1 MIGMSSACGGM
12 IASCRNRM
20 VTVFGKLKTCRHE
33 GSNGRSSL
41 CRTFGRDCLT
51 PHENARRKTLLKEQM
66 VNMTIRRLAMTVIA
80 VLWCAAAMAADW
92 PEFLGPR
99 GRGAAPDSAIRTR
112 WSEAEGIAW
121 KADLPGRGASSP
133 IVVGDLVVVTASSG
147 ARQDQLHIVAL
158 DKVSGRTVW
167 HRRFWA
173 TGRTLAHPTSA
184 VAAGTPA
191 SDGKRIVALY
201 SSCDLFCVDLAGRL
215 LWQRNLAV
223 EHPRSGNDVGMGSS
237 PRIVDG
243 TAVVQIDCQGDAFA
257 LGVDAA
263 TGEDR
268 WIVPREKIAS
278 WSSPLPVT
286 TPEYGA
292 CVLLQGPHGLNLH
305 RVADGTT
312 VWSWKGECSAIP
324 MATESGSMVHVPSD
338 GIASVAPK
346 GGDAKPA
353 WKSTKLS
360 CGIASPLAWG
370 DSIACINRAGVLGIG
385 DVADGRLRGQV
396 RLAGSFWASP
406 ILAGATIIAANK
418 EGKTFIVSTEGEP
431 KIIAEN
437 ELPGTFTATPA
448 VADGNI
454 YLRSET
460 TLWKVATP

>member
-1 MIGMSSACGGM
+1 MEAI
-12 IASCRNRM
+12 
-20 VTVFGKLKTCRHE
+20 FGKLKTCRHAE
-33 GSNGRSSL
+33 SL
-41 CRTFGRDCLT
+41 GTS
-51 PHENARRKTLLKEQM
+51 
-66 VNMTIRRLAMTVIA
+66 RRLAMMLTA
-80 VLWCAAAMAADW
+80 VLWCATALAADW

-99 GRGAAPDSAIRTR
+99 GRGAATGQPIRTR
-112 WSEAEGIAW
+112 WSESEGIAW

-133 IVVGDLVVVTASSG
+133 IVIGDLVVVTASSG
-147 ARQDQLHIVAL
+147 AKQDQLHIVAI
-158 DKVSGRTVW
+158 DKASGRTVW

-191 SDGKRIVALY
+191 SDGKRIVALF
-201 SSCDLFCVDLAGRL
+201 SSCDLFAVDLAGRL

-257 LGVDAA
+257 LGVDAV

-268 WIVPREKIAS
+268 WIVPREKLAS
-278 WSSPLPVT
+278 WSSPLEVS
-286 TPEYGA
+286 TPEHGA

-305 RVADGTT
+305 RATDGKT
-312 VWSWKGECSAIP
+312 VWSWKGDCATIP
-324 MATESGSMVHVPSD
+324 MTAESGAMLHVPGD
-338 GIASVAPK
+338 GMVSLAPSS
-346 GGDAKPA
+346 GDGKPA

-370 DSIACINRAGVLGIG
+370 DSIACINRAGVLCIG
-385 DVADGRLRGQV
+385 DASDGRLRGQV

-406 ILAGATIIAANK
+406 ILAGTTIIAANK
-418 EGKTFIVSTEGEP
+418 EGKTFLVSTDGEP
-431 KIIAEN
+431 KIVAEN

-448 VADGNI
+448 VADGNV
-454 YLRSET
+454 YLRSEMAV
-460 TLWKVATP
+460 WKVAAP

>member
-1 MIGMSSACGGM
+1 
-12 IASCRNRM
+12 
-20 VTVFGKLKTCRHE
+20 
-33 GSNGRSSL
+33 
-41 CRTFGRDCLT
+41 
-51 PHENARRKTLLKEQM
+51 
-66 VNMTIRRLAMTVIA
+66 MTMRRLLMVVI
-80 VLWCAAAMAADW
+80 VMLWSVAAAAADW

-99 GRGAAPDSAIRTR
+99 GRGVAQDQAIRTR
-112 WSEAEGIAW
+112 WSETEGIAW

-147 ARQDQLHIVAL
+147 ARQDELHILAF
-158 DKVSGRTVW
+158 DKASGRTVW

-201 SSCDLFCVDLAGRL
+201 SSCDLLAVDLAGRL

-237 PRIVDG
+237 PRIIDG

-257 LGVDAA
+257 LGVDVA

-268 WIVPREKIAS
+268 WIAPREKIAS

-286 TPEYGA
+286 TPEHGA
-292 CVLLQGPHGLNLH
+292 CVLLQSPHGLDLR
-305 RVADGTT
+305 RVADGKT
-312 VWSWKGECSAIP
+312 VWSWKGDCAAIP
-324 MATESGSMVHVPSD
+324 MATESGAMLRVPSD
-338 GIASVAPK
+338 GIASVSPTS
-346 GGDAKPA
+346 GDAKPV

-370 DSIACINRAGVLGIG
+370 DSIACINRAGVLCIG
-385 DVADGRLRGQV
+385 DAKDGQLRGQV

-406 ILAGATIIAANK
+406 ILAGSTIIATNK
-418 EGKTFIVSTEGEP
+418 EGKTFLISTDGEP
-431 KIIAEN
+431 KVIAEN

-448 VADGNI
+448 VADGTL

-460 TLWKVATP
+460 TLWKVAAP

>member
-1 MIGMSSACGGM
+1 MM
-12 IASCRNRM
+12 
-20 VTVFGKLKTCRHE
+20 
-33 GSNGRSSL
+33 
-41 CRTFGRDCLT
+41 LT
-51 PHENARRKTLLKEQM
+51 T
-66 VNMTIRRLAMTVIA
+66 RRLVMMLSVM
-80 VLWCAAAMAADW
+80 LWSVTAAAADW

-99 GRGAAPDSAIRTR
+99 GRGAATDQAIRTR
-112 WSEAEGIAW
+112 WSESDGIAW

-147 ARQDQLHIVAL
+147 VRQDQLHILAF
-158 DKVSGRTVW
+158 DKASGRTVW

-201 SSCDLFCVDLAGRL
+201 SSCDLFAVDLAGRL

-268 WIVPREKIAS
+268 WIVPREKLAS
-278 WSSPLPVT
+278 WSSPLPLA

-292 CVLLQGPHGLNLH
+292 CVLLQGPHGLTLH
-305 RVADGTT
+305 RVSDGKT

-324 MATESGSMVHVPSD
+324 MTTESGSMLRVPAD
-338 GIASVAPK
+338 GIASVSPTAA
-346 GGDAKPA
+346 DAKPE

-360 CGIASPLAWG
+360 CGIASPLAFG
-370 DSIACINRAGVLGIG
+370 DSIACINRAGVLCIG
-385 DVADGRLRGQV
+385 DAVDGRIRGQV

-406 ILAGATIIAANK
+406 ILAGNTIIAANK
-418 EGKTFIVSTEGEP
+418 EGKTFLVSTDGEP
-431 KIIAEN
+431 KIVAEN

-448 VADGNI
+448 VADGSV

-460 TLWKVATP
+460 VLWKVAAP

>member
-1 MIGMSSACGGM
+1 MALTVGVLLWSF
-12 IASCRNRM
+12 SCN
-20 VTVFGKLKTCRHE
+20 
-33 GSNGRSSL
+33 
-41 CRTFGRDCLT
+41 
-51 PHENARRKTLLKEQM
+51 
-66 VNMTIRRLAMTVIA
+66 
-80 VLWCAAAMAADW
+80 AADW

-99 GRGAAPDSAIRTR
+99 GRGVAADQAIRTT

-121 KADLPGRGASSP
+121 KAELPGRGASSP

-158 DKVSGRTVW
+158 DKATGRTVW
-167 HRRFWA
+167 HRRLWA
-173 TGRTLAHPTSA
+173 TGRTLVHPTSA

-201 SSCDLFCVDLAGRL
+201 SSCDLVAVDLAGRL

-237 PRIVDG
+237 PRIIDG
-243 TAVVQIDCQGDAFA
+243 TAIVQIDCQGDAFA

-278 WSSPLPVT
+278 WTSPLAVT
-286 TPEYGA
+286 TPAHGA
-292 CVLLQGPHGLNLH
+292 CVLLQNPQGLDLRLAGN
-305 RVADGTT
+305 GKS
-312 VWSWKGECSAIP
+312 VWSWKGKCEGIP
-324 MATESGSMVHVPSD
+324 MTAESSAQLYVPGD
-338 GIASVAPK
+338 GLSAVSPSGTA
-346 GGDAKPA
+346 AQPA
-353 WKSTKLS
+353 WRSPKLS
-360 CGIASPLAWG
+360 CGIASPLVWG
-370 DSIACINRAGVLGIG
+370 NSIACINRAGVLCIG
-385 DVADGRLRGQV
+385 DTSDGQIRGQV

-406 ILAGATIIAANK
+406 ILAGSTIVAANK
-418 EGKTFIVSTEGEP
+418 EGKTFLVSTDGEP

-448 VADGNI
+448 LADGNV

-460 TLWKVATP
+460 TLWKVAAP

>member
-1 MIGMSSACGGM
+1 MI
-12 IASCRNRM
+12 
-20 VTVFGKLKTCRHE
+20 
-33 GSNGRSSL
+33 
-41 CRTFGRDCLT
+41 
-51 PHENARRKTLLKEQM
+51 
-66 VNMTIRRLAMTVIA
+66 MTKRRLLMVVI
-80 VLWCAAAMAADW
+80 VMLWCVMATAADW

-99 GRGAAPDSAIRTR
+99 GRGAATDQAIRMR

-147 ARQDQLHIVAL
+147 ARQDQLHILAI
-158 DKVSGRTVW
+158 DKASGRTVW

-173 TGRTLAHPTSA
+173 TGRTIAHPTSA

-223 EHPRSGNDVGMGSS
+223 EHPRSGNDIGMGSS

-268 WIVPREKIAS
+268 WIVPREKLAS
-278 WSSPLPVT
+278 WSSPLAVT
-286 TPEYGA
+286 TPEHGA
-292 CVLLQGPHGLNLH
+292 CVLLQSPHGLNLH
-305 RVADGTT
+305 RAADGKT
-312 VWSWKGECSAIP
+312 VWSWKGECSTIP
-324 MATESGSMVHVPSD
+324 MTTESGSMLHVPAD
-338 GIASVAPK
+338 GIASVSPTA
-346 GGDAKPA
+346 GDAKPA

-370 DSIACINRAGVLGIG
+370 NSIACINRAGVLCIG
-385 DVADGRLRGQV
+385 DTADGRLRGQV

-406 ILAGATIIAANK
+406 ILAGNTIVAANK
-418 EGKTFIVSTEGEP
+418 EGKTFLVSTEGEP
-431 KIIAEN
+431 KIVAEN

-460 TLWKVATP
+460 ALWKVAAP

>member
-1 MIGMSSACGGM
+1 
-12 IASCRNRM
+12 
-20 VTVFGKLKTCRHE
+20 
-33 GSNGRSSL
+33 
-41 CRTFGRDCLT
+41 
-51 PHENARRKTLLKEQM
+51 
-66 VNMTIRRLAMTVIA
+66 MTTRRLVMMLSVM
-80 VLWCAAAMAADW
+80 LWSVTAIAADW

-99 GRGAAPDSAIRTR
+99 GRGAATDQAIRTR
-112 WSEAEGIAW
+112 WSETDGIAW

-147 ARQDQLHIVAL
+147 VRQDQLHILAF
-158 DKVSGRTVW
+158 DKASGRTVW

-201 SSCDLFCVDLAGRL
+201 SSCDLFAVDLAGRL

-268 WIVPREKIAS
+268 WIVPREKLAS
-278 WSSPLPVT
+278 WSSPLPLA

-292 CVLLQGPHGLNLH
+292 CVLLQGPHGLTLH
-305 RVADGTT
+305 RVSDGKT

-324 MATESGSMVHVPSD
+324 MTTESGSMLRVPAD
-338 GIASVAPK
+338 GIASVSPTAA
-346 GGDAKPA
+346 DAKPE

-360 CGIASPLAWG
+360 CGIASPLAFG
-370 DSIACINRAGVLGIG
+370 DSIACINRAGVLCIG
-385 DVADGRLRGQV
+385 DAVDGRLRGQV

-406 ILAGATIIAANK
+406 ILAGNTIIAANK
-418 EGKTFIVSTEGEP
+418 EGKTFLVSTDGDP
-431 KIIAEN
+431 KIVAEN

-448 VADGNI
+448 VADGSV

-460 TLWKVATP
+460 VLWKVAAP

>member
-1 MIGMSSACGGM
+1 MDHREIVIMS
-12 IASCRNRM
+12 
-20 VTVFGKLKTCRHE
+20 T
-33 GSNGRSSL
+33 
-41 CRTFGRDCLT
+41 
-51 PHENARRKTLLKEQM
+51 
-66 VNMTIRRLAMTVIA
+66 RRLTMLVI
-80 VLWCAAAMAADW
+80 VMLWCVTAAAADW

-99 GRGAAPDSAIRTR
+99 GRGAAPDQAIRTR
-112 WSEAEGIAW
+112 WSEADGIEW
-121 KADLPGRGASSP
+121 KAELPGRGASSP

-147 ARQDQLHIVAL
+147 ARQDELHIVAI
-158 DKVSGRTVW
+158 DKASGRTVW
-167 HRRFWA
+167 HRTFWA

-191 SDGKRIVALY
+191 SDGQRIVALF
-201 SSCDLFCVDLAGRL
+201 SSCDLFAIDLSGRL

-237 PRIVDG
+237 PRIIDG
-243 TAVVQIDCQGDAFA
+243 TAVVQIDCQGDAFV

-278 WSSPLPVT
+278 WSSPLAVT
-286 TPEYGA
+286 TPEHGA
-292 CVLLQGPHGLNLH
+292 CVLVQGPRGLDLH
-305 RVADGTT
+305 RLADGKT
-312 VWSWKGECSAIP
+312 VWSWKGDCAAIP
-324 MATESGSMVHVPSD
+324 TVAESGSMLHVPGD
-338 GIASVAPK
+338 GIVSVAPK

-360 CGIASPLAWG
+360 CGMASPLAWG
-370 DSIACINRAGVLGIG
+370 DSIACINRAGVLCIG
-385 DVADGRLRGQV
+385 DAADGRLRGQL

-418 EGKTFIVSTEGEP
+418 EGKTFLISTEGEP
-431 KIIAEN
+431 KILAEN

-448 VADGNI
+448 VADGNV

-460 TLWKVATP
+460 TLWKVAAP